1 MNVVQLTTGDV
12 VAAMFSL
19 DFVDGGFRR
28 EAVERIHR
36 GAIDEWVSALT
47 GSGLFS
53 NRAVAD
59 VVRAWRADP
68 RLLLDSLLVEADRA
82 TLERYHAAWR
92 ELDAQL
98 SCGVA
103 A

>member
-1 MNVVQLTTGDV
+1 MNVVQLTTGDF

-19 DFVDGGFRR
+19 DFVDGGFLR

-36 GAIDEWVSALT
+36 GAIDEWVTAVT

-53 NRAVAD
+53 NRAVAN

-68 RLLLDSLLVEADRA
+68 RLLLDSLLTAADPVTVEQYR
-82 TLERYHAAWR
+82 AAWS
-92 ELDAQL
+92 ELDAV
-98 SCGVA
+98 SSYAVA

>member
-12 VAAMFSL
+12 AAAMFSL

-59 VVRAWRADP
+59 VVRAWRDDP
-68 RLLLDSLLVEADRA
+68 RVLLDSLLAEADPV
-82 TLERYHAAWR
+82 TLERYRCAWY
-92 ELDAQL
+92 ELDAVA
-98 SCGVA
+98 SYGVA

>member
-1 MNVVQLTTGDV
+1 MNVVQLTTGDF

-36 GAIDEWVSALT
+36 GAIDEWVTAVT

-53 NRAVAD
+53 NRAVAN
-59 VVRAWRADP
+59 VVRAWRGDP
-68 RLLLDSLLVEADRA
+68 RLLLDSLLTEADPA
-82 TLERYHAAWR
+82 TVEQYRAAWS
-92 ELDAQL
+92 ELDAA
-98 SCGVA
+98 SSYAVA

>member
-19 DFVDGGFRR
+19 DFVDGGFRP

-59 VVRAWRADP
+59 VVRAWRHDP
-68 RLLLDSLLVEADRA
+68 RVLLDSLLAEADPV
-82 TLERYHAAWR
+82 TLERYRCAWC
-92 ELDAQL
+92 ELDAA
-98 SCGVA
+98 SAYGA
-103 A
+103 AA

>member
-59 VVRAWRADP
+59 VVRAWRDDP
-68 RLLLDSLLVEADRA
+68 RVLLDSLLAEADPV
-82 TLERYHAAWR
+82 TLERYRSAWY
-92 ELDAQL
+92 ELDAL
-98 SCGVA
+98 VSYGVA

>member
-1 MNVVQLTTGDV
+1 MNVVQLTAGDV

-28 EAVERIHR
+28 EALERIHR
-36 GAIDEWVSALT
+36 GAIDEWVMALT

-59 VVRAWRADP
+59 VVRAWREDP
-68 RLLLDSLLVEADRA
+68 RVLLDSLLVEADPV
-82 TLERYHAAWR
+82 TFDRYRSAWY
-92 ELDAQL
+92 ELDA
-98 SCGVA
+98 VA
-103 A
+103 AYGAAA

>member
-1 MNVVQLTTGDV
+1 MNVVQLTTGDF

-36 GAIDEWVSALT
+36 GAIDEWVSAVT
-47 GSGLFS
+47 GSGLFA

-59 VVRAWRADP
+59 VVRAWRAEP
-68 RLLLDSLLVEADRA
+68 RLLLDSLLAEADPV
-82 TLERYHAAWR
+82 TLERYHSAWC
-92 ELDAQL
+92 ELDAQV
-98 SCGVA
+98 SRGVA

>member
-1 MNVVQLTTGDV
+1 MNVVQLTAGDV

-28 EAVERIHR
+28 EALERIHR
-36 GAIDEWVSALT
+36 GAIDEWVMALT

-59 VVRAWRADP
+59 VVRAWREDP
-68 RLLLDSLLVEADRA
+68 RVLLDSLLVEADPV
-82 TLERYHAAWR
+82 TFDRYRSAWY
-92 ELDAQL
+92 ELDV
-98 SCGVA
+98 VA
-103 A
+103 SYGAAA

>member
-53 NRAVAD
+53 NRAVTD
-59 VVRAWRADP
+59 VVRAWRDDP
-68 RLLLDSLLVEADRA
+68 RVLLDSLLAEADPV
-82 TLERYHAAWR
+82 TLERYRCAWC
-92 ELDAQL
+92 ELDAA
-98 SCGVA
+98 SAYGA
-103 A
+103 AA

>member
-1 MNVVQLTTGDV
+1 MNVVQLTTGDF

-53 NRAVAD
+53 NRAVTD
-59 VVRAWRADP
+59 VVRVWRDDP
-68 RLLLDSLLVEADRA
+68 RVLLDSLLAEADPV
-82 TLERYHAAWR
+82 TFERYRSAWY
-92 ELDAQL
+92 ELDAATAY
-98 SCGVA
+98 GA
-103 A
+103 AA

>member
-1 MNVVQLTTGDV
+1 MNVVQLTTGDF

-36 GAIDEWVSALT
+36 GAIDEWVTALT

-53 NRAVAD
+53 NRAVAN
-59 VVRAWRADP
+59 VVRAWRSDP
-68 RLLLDSLLVEADRA
+68 HILLDSLLTEADSVTAEHYR
-82 TLERYHAAWR
+82 AAWG
-92 ELDAQL
+92 ELDAA
-98 SCGVA
+98 SSYTVA

>member
-59 VVRAWRADP
+59 VVRSWRADP

-82 TLERYHAAWR
+82 TLECCHAAWR